1 MKLKEIQNLIK
12 FVAKSGASEVKLEME
27 NVKITIKTTDEK
39 QPIVVQETVP
49 VNVAPSAAH
58 ASQVQPP
65 VVAEQVAE
73 TVDDNKYITVKSPI
87 IGTFTVNLH
96 LTSKSLLRLVIRL
109 AKERFYVLSK
119 L

>member
-49 VNVAPSAAH
+49 VNVTPSVPLTP
-58 ASQVQPP
+58 QVQPLLLLN
-65 VVAEQVAE
+65 QLLK
-73 TVDDNKYITVKSPI
+73 TLMI
-87 IGTFTVNLH
+87 INILP
-96 LTSKSLLRLVIRL
+96 
-109 AKERFYVLSK
+109 
-119 L
+119 

>member
-49 VNVAPSAAH
+49 VNVASSAPPTP
-58 ASQVQPP
+58 QVQSP
-65 VVAEQVAE
+65 VAAEPAAE
-73 TVDDNKYITVKSPI
+73 SLDDNKYIM
-87 IGTFTVNLH
+87 LH
-96 LTSKSLLRLVIRL
+96 LNRILLYEPFPNNATNRAREYI
-109 AKERFYVLSK
+109 
-119 L
+119 